1 MSTASLLTPASAP
14 ARPQLPPLPALVT
27 GQVTHRRPGPVRHA
41 FRHRVYQWLVDLDCL
56 PRQPWHLRAFAHFSS
71 ADHLGDP
78 GLPIKRNIENYL
90 ALGGIGLGDRG
101 RVLMLAS
108 ARVLGHV
115 FDPLSVFWC
124 YDSDGVL
131 ACVVA
136 EVHNTYGER
145 HAYLLRPD
153 QAGTAMTDKGF
164 YVSPFF
170 DVTGTYELRFT
181 LTAGP
186 CRHDRDAAPRGRRRV
201 LGGLPGPARARHQPE
216 PGPLAHPPA
225 PHAAAGLGPDP
236 GARHLALAPSPAHP
250 LPAIPHPT
258 GRGLTMTV
266 STAIGWPAAAATPRA
281 PLRAGIA
288 RVVFDHAVRR
298 VPVRVTYPDGRVLGA
313 GSPASPELEVVR
325 PAAFLAR
332 LGRDAKIGFG
342 EAYMAGD
349 WRAGPGTDLADLLT
363 PFASQLTTLIP
374 PALQRLRVF
383 VDRRVPPDQENTL
396 DGSRSN
402 IAAHYDLSN
411 DLFAAFLDP
420 TMTYSSAWFDES
432 EPVET
437 ATRLEEAQLRKIDG
451 ILDLAGVRSGTRL
464 LEIGTGWGT
473 LAIRAAQRGAR
484 VTTITLSREQ
494 MRLARERV
502 EAAGLSGLVEVRV
515 QDYREV
521 DGEYDAIVSVEMIEA
536 VGEAYWPAYFAALDR
551 LLAPG
556 GRAAIQAITMDHQ
569 RFLATRRSFSWIQ
582 KYIFPGGI
590 IPSLQAV
597 DDTLAAHTTLRVT
610 QQREL
615 RPHYAR
621 TLRLWRERFLGQW
634 PRIHA
639 QGFDETFRRM
649 WEFYLAYSEAGF
661 RSGYLGVSQL
671 QMTRGPA

>member
-1 MSTASLLTPASAP
+1 
-14 ARPQLPPLPALVT
+14 
-27 GQVTHRRPGPVRHA
+27 
-41 FRHRVYQWLVDLDCL
+41 
-56 PRQPWHLRAFAHFSS
+56 
-71 ADHLGDP
+71 
-78 GLPIKRNIENYL
+78 
-90 ALGGIGLGDRG
+90 
-101 RVLMLAS
+101 
-108 ARVLGHV
+108 
-115 FDPLSVFWC
+115 
-124 YDSDGVL
+124 
-131 ACVVA
+131 
-136 EVHNTYGER
+136 
-145 HAYLLRPD
+145 
-153 QAGTAMTDKGF
+153 
-164 YVSPFF
+164 
-170 DVTGTYELRFT
+170 
-181 LTAGP
+181 
-186 CRHDRDAAPRGRRRV
+186 
-201 LGGLPGPARARHQPE
+201 
-216 PGPLAHPPA
+216 
-225 PHAAAGLGPDP
+225 
-236 GARHLALAPSPAHP
+236 
-250 LPAIPHPT
+250 
-258 GRGLTMTV
+258 MTV
-266 STAIGWPAAAATPRA
+266 SASIRWPAAATPPRA

-313 GSPASPELEVVR
+313 GPPASPELEVVR

-363 PFASQLTTLIP
+363 SFASQLTALIP
-374 PALQRLRVF
+374 PALQRLRVL
-383 VDRRVPPDQENTL
+383 VDRPVPPDQENTL
-396 DGSRSN
+396 DGSRTN

-502 EAAGLSGLVEVRV
+502 ESAGLSGLVEVRV
-515 QDYREV
+515 QDYREA
-521 DGEYDAIVSVEMIEA
+521 GGLYDSIVSVEMIEA
-536 VGEAYWPAYFAALDR
+536 VGEAYWHAYFAALDR

-597 DDTLAAHTTLRVT
+597 DETLAAHTTLRVT
-610 QQREL
+610 RQREL

-621 TLRLWRERFLGQW
+621 TLHLWRERFLGQW

-639 QGFDETFRRM
+639 QGVDETFRRM

-671 QMTRGPA
+671 QMTREPA